1 MVKIIKINYKTTK
14 VMNISWML
22 EFKDVLK
29 QEKLDKWL
37 QETQRIGFKRMAVII
52 TVLATIVVV

>member
-1 MVKIIKINYKTTK
+1 
-14 VMNISWML
+14 MNISWML